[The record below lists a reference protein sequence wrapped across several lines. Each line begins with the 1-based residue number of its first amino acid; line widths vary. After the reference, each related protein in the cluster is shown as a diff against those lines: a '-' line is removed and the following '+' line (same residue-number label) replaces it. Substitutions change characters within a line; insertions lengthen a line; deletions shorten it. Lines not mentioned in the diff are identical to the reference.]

1 MESFEA
7 GITFA
12 RSEGYL
18 SAPET
23 NHAVAMTIREALKA
37 KEEGREKVIL
47 FNWSG
52 HGFVD
57 MGAYE
62 AYLAGKLANHELP
75 VEEIRRALGDIENLP
90 KPRQYKPSEV

>member
-1 MESFEA
+1 MVSQLVLDNLIRTEAIPQMESFEA

-37 KEEGREKVIL
+37 KEEGRKKVTP
-47 FNWSG
+47 NWSG

-62 AYLAGKLANHELP
+62 A
-75 VEEIRRALGDIENLP
+75 
-90 KPRQYKPSEV
+90 